1 MQVNKMQMGDN
12 AQAAEDF
19 LKRLANR
26 NRLMI
31 LCILA
36 EGECSVGEL
45 NDQIPLS
52 QSALSQHLSVLR
64 EAELVATRRESQT
77 IYYSVGDPRVA
88 TILESLYRMFCG
100 QEQESLI

>member
-1 MQVNKMQMGDN
+1 MPELKDQLRDN

-31 LCILA
+31 LCLLA
-36 EGECSVGEL
+36 DGERSVGDL
-45 NDQIPLS
+45 NSHVALS

-64 EAELVATRRESQT
+64 QAELVSTRRESQT
-77 IYYSVGDPRVA
+77 IYYSISDERVA
-88 TILESLYRMFCG
+88 TMLGALYQMFCEAG
-100 QEQESLI
+100 

>member
-1 MQVNKMQMGDN
+1 MPVDREAMGQN

-19 LKRLANR
+19 LKRLGNR

-36 EGECSVGEL
+36 EGERSVGEL
-45 NDQIPLS
+45 NAQIPLS

-64 EAELVATRRESQT
+64 QAELVTTRRESQT
-77 IYYSVGDPRVA
+77 IYYTIGDPRIA
-88 TILESLYRMFCG
+88 TILEALHEMFCT
-100 QEQESLI
+100 